1 MCAHIRE
8 IHDKD
13 LSLSLSTRYFDGY
26 KIGRLLRYGVCSNSF
41 YTHTQRDRAAWLG
54 NRVIKV
60 LGLGTREAES
70 NTFESENLL

>member
-1 MCAHIRE
+1 MDIKLVDYCATVCAVILF
-8 IHDKD
+8 IH
-13 LSLSLSTRYFDGY
+13 
-26 KIGRLLRYGVCSNSF
+26 
-41 YTHTQRDRAAWLG
+41 THRDRAAWLG